1 MQRSTSV
8 SALVLAGALA
18 LPAMSLA
25 QADPSV
31 AERDQSMV
39 TGSDQENDNG
49 NWGWLGLFG
58 LAGLLGLKRNDREK
72 ELERTRMRQ
81 PV

>member
-1 MQRSTSV
+1 MQRSNTV

-18 LPAMSLA
+18 LPAMTHA
-25 QADPSV
+25 QTNPSTD
-31 AERDQSMV
+31 AQGMV
-39 TGSDQENDNG
+39 TDVDRENDNG
-49 NWGWLGLFG
+49 NWGWLGLLG

-72 ELERTRMRQ
+72 ERDSLRTRQ